1 MKPDVVFCHG
11 PFLAGDYKIGET
23 LLRESASIISFVSN
37 PILATEPV
45 TQKEKP
51 NFSQTLSS
59 YTDKLTATSTAYTDK
74 LTSAFF
80 HSHSRSNSN
89 SHSNAAS
96 PSPSPEPTLTP
107 LPQPPTPRRMV
118 MVVVGLKPHRINLW
132 TSSQRPHESVMY
144 YQLMNGC
151 PAIVLP
157 VRLGAPL
164 VAWDGLT
171 LEQLWKYVLPGDEEA
186 AISVTPSA
194 SSASLVGNEK
204 TEGTGTEGET
214 TETTLKGFDG
224 VVNVLYEYLDLCIA
238 WSRVEMPGQERDLE
252 NQETGVRD
260 EKKAK
265 AALKAAVK
273 LFVAAAVRSGQS
285 KEVRKEVD
293 KTRAGIAMWRI
304 P

>member
-1 MKPDVVFCHG
+1 
-11 PFLAGDYKIGET
+11 
-23 LLRESASIISFVSN
+23 
-37 PILATEPV
+37 
-45 TQKEKP
+45 
-51 NFSQTLSS
+51 
-59 YTDKLTATSTAYTDK
+59 
-74 LTSAFF
+74 
-80 HSHSRSNSN
+80 
-89 SHSNAAS
+89 
-96 PSPSPEPTLTP
+96 
-107 LPQPPTPRRMV
+107 
-118 MVVVGLKPHRINLW
+118 
-132 TSSQRPHESVMY
+132 MY

-151 PAIVLP
+151 PAIIVP

-194 SSASLVGNEK
+194 SSTSLSESEK
-204 TEGTGTEGET
+204 TRVDNSEGKVPGEGN
-214 TETTLKGFDG
+214 ETTLKGFDG
-224 VVNVLYEYLDLCIA
+224 VVNVLYEYLELCVS
-238 WSRVEMPGQERDLE
+238 WSRVEMPGQKKDLE
-252 NQETGVRD
+252 DSETGAQD

-273 LFVAAAVRSGQS
+273 LFVAAAVRSGES